1 MPAQGMKGSVRK
13 SKQIIVKT
21 SLNSPY
27 ALQWSTLDGTDMHF
41 VLEALENVMKQVGF
55 KKIECR
61 RKKKPYFAKKQD
73 KEQCQASS
81 SKPPNE
87 SETEDPKGAH
97 GWTDLTI
104 RGQLA
109 IGINEVTR
117 ALEKDELLLV
127 LVCKSAKPTMITS
140 HLILLSASRAI
151 PACQVPRLSERLAPV
166 LGLTSVL
173 ALGFKRSTDAFAEVA
188 KAIIP
193 RLPSLDVPWIQ
204 HGTEQSLGS
213 EEIQP
218 MDLQAG
224 ELNQSEPGEH
234 PPSHKQKGMDSSR
247 LLSPTT
253 MLQPLKV
260 KKIIPN
266 PNKRRKLPKTKKRIS
281 K

>member
-1 MPAQGMKGSVRK
+1 MPTQGGKGSVRK
-13 SKQIIVKT
+13 SKQIVAKT

-27 ALQWSTLDGTDMHF
+27 ALQWSTLDSTDMHF
-41 VLEALENVMKQVGF
+41 ILETLEDVLKQVGL
-55 KKIECR
+55 KKIEFR
-61 RKKKPYFAKKQD
+61 RKKKPCSSKKQD
-73 KEQCQASS
+73 KEQQQDDS
-81 SKPPNE
+81 SKAPEKND
-87 SETEDPKGAH
+87 TEDGQAQ
-97 GWTDLTI
+97 GWTDLSI

-117 ALEKDELLLV
+117 ALEKNELLLV
-127 LVCKSAKPTMITS
+127 LVCKSAKPAMITS
-140 HLILLSASRAI
+140 HLITLSASRAV

-173 ALGFKRSTDAFAEVA
+173 ALGFKRSADAFAEVA

-193 RLPSLDVPWIQ
+193 RIPSLDVPWIQ
-204 HGTEQSLGS
+204 HGTEQPPVS
-213 EEIQP
+213 EDIQL

-224 ELNQSEPGEH
+224 EPIQLEPEEDAL
-234 PPSHKQKGMDSSR
+234 SHKQKRTGCSQ
-247 LLSPTT
+247 LLSPAMT
-253 MLQPLKV
+253 LQSLRV